1 MKKKILLLLFVFSL
15 LFPFGKVEAKTLDD
29 MYKQLAELK
38 NEKAASQ
45 SKKQLTEKEMKQINE
60 EIASINENIDQAKK
74 DIEQA
79 EEDIVSSQEQIKEK
93 EAETKELLKFLQLS
107 SGENVYLEY
116 LFAAENY
123 TDFIYRYSIVKQ
135 LSSYNENLMTEL
147 NTLITELEDKKI
159 VLANK
164 QKELEKNKSN
174 LNTKLTSLGSQI
186 KELDEDAVSIDDE
199 IKTVQEAI
207 SYYESLNCGRYVDVT
222 SCVKVPYGSSFKFPV
237 AKGTITSNFGWRY
250 IFGSNSFHNGI
261 DISGFGEGNNV
272 YAASDGYVAA
282 IIYRASCGGNK
293 IYIHHNINGT
303 KYTTAYLH
311 LLTMKVKVGDV
322 VSQGQI
328 IATSGGGQSTM
339 SYDSCSTGSHLHF
352 TIASGWYLG
361 SGYTGYS
368 TFVANSIDPRDIWP
382 NLPAKG
388 SGVYYYR

>member
-1 MKKKILLLLFVFSL
+1 MKKRFLFLLLMVFLFL
-15 LFPFGKVEAKTLDD
+15 PIGKVEAKTLDD

-38 NEKAASQ
+38 NEKAESQ
-45 SKKQLTEKEMKQINE
+45 SKKQLTEQEMKKINE
-60 EIASINENIDQAKK
+60 EIASINSS
-74 DIEQA
+74 IEQA
-79 EEDIVSSQEQIKEK
+79 KADIKQAEADIVTSQEKIKEK
-93 EAETKELLKFLQLS
+93 EEETKELLKFLQLS

-116 LFAAENY
+116 LFAAESY
-123 TDFIYRYSIVKQ
+123 TDFIYRYSIVTQ

-164 QKELEKNKSN
+164 QKELEKNKTN
-174 LNTKLTSLGSQI
+174 LNTKLSSLGSQI
-186 KELDEDAVSIDDE
+186 KELDEDAISIDDE
-199 IKTVQEAI
+199 IKTVQDSI

-222 SCVKVPYGSSFKFPV
+222 SCVKVPYATSFKFPV
-237 AKGTITSNFGWRY
+237 AKGMITSNFGWRY
-250 IFGSNSFHNGI
+250 IFGSTSFHNGI
-261 DISGFGEGNNV
+261 DISGFGEGTNV
-272 YAASDGYVAA
+272 YAAADGYVGA

-293 IYIHHNINGT
+293 IYIHHNVNGT

-311 LLTMKVKVGDV
+311 LLSMKVKVGDV
-322 VSQGQI
+322 VKQGQI
-328 IATSGGGQSTM
+328 IATSGGGASTM

-368 TFVANSIDPRDIWP
+368 TYVANSIDPRDIWP

-388 SGVYYYR
+388 SGIYYYR